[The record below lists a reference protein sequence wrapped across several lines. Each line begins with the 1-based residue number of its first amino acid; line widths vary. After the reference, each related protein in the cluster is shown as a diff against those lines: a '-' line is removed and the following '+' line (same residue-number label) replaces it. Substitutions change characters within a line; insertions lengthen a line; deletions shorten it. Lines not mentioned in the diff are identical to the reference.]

1 MGSPLGPLLADIF
14 MGKLESTELKGFL
27 DGCILYK
34 RYVDDIFCVV
44 DEELNMEKLLGDLN
58 SAHANISFSYESE
71 SNNQLPFLDVKIT
84 RLVDGTQEREVFR
97 KPTWTSQYTHFSSF
111 VPLYQKRNLI
121 RCLVRRSTIICT
133 PNTIQAELCFLRG
146 IFLQNGY
153 PERLIDKTFSS
164 VKFEPRIPSVSKKQV
179 YMSLPFK
186 GDHLT
191 EVISRRLQ
199 KTVDTTFKAAK
210 LCMNFN
216 SKPLI
221 RSQLKDKM
229 PSSTTSFCVYS
240 FVCSCGASYIGRTTR
255 RLSDRIREHH
265 PAWLN
270 KGLNRKITSSAIL
283 CHLVD
288 FNHTVNINDSF
299 SIIYRIPNYRSR
311 ITRFRLLST
320 AEAVSIRLHNPEL
333 CSQKMFVR
341 ALHLPWPMV
350 KSSPKQTD

>member
-1 MGSPLGPLLADIF
+1 
-14 MGKLESTELKGFL
+14 
-27 DGCILYK
+27 
-34 RYVDDIFCVV
+34 
-44 DEELNMEKLLGDLN
+44 
-58 SAHANISFSYESE
+58 
-71 SNNQLPFLDVKIT
+71 
-84 RLVDGTQEREVFR
+84 
-97 KPTWTSQYTHFSSF
+97 
-111 VPLYQKRNLI
+111 
-121 RCLVRRSTIICT
+121 
-133 PNTIQAELCFLRG
+133 
-146 IFLQNGY
+146 
-153 PERLIDKTFSS
+153 
-164 VKFEPRIPSVSKKQV
+164 
-179 YMSLPFK
+179 MSLPFK

-210 LCMNFN
+210 LCMHFN

-229 PSSTTSFCVYS
+229 PSSMTSFCVYS

-270 KGLNRKITSSAIL
+270 KGLNRKTTSSAIL

-311 ITRFRLLST
+311 RTRFRLLST